1 MSLHRRFIISWIRYL
16 CRFIVCHLTRFEEFQ
31 CVLQSC
37 AGSLCIGHN
46 LFYGESRRGR
56 IQLLEKMS
64 AKAKSMLS
72 VVTNV
77 STFTLLDLNSN
88 AWATWLVIS
97 FVCVE
102 FLSKRETNGIRKG
115 NQILK
120 QMRSLNKNHMK
131 GTSSELSLFPL

>member
-1 MSLHRRFIISWIRYL
+1 
-16 CRFIVCHLTRFEEFQ
+16 
-31 CVLQSC
+31 
-37 AGSLCIGHN
+37 
-46 LFYGESRRGR
+46 
-56 IQLLEKMS
+56 MS

-97 FVCVE
+97 SVCVE